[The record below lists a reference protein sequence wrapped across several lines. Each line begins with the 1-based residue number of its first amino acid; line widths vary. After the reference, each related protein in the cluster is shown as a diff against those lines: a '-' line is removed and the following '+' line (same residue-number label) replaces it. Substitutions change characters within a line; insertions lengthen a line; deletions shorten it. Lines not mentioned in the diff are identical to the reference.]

1 MNANCQRCQPLLSA
15 YIDKETTAREE
26 EFIRQHLL
34 TCLDCRSA
42 LESYRGIRVQLKRVP
57 DPLPPP
63 ELRRTLLN
71 RVHQERIRGA
81 KPALLRG
88 NGLKILSLSLMAAIV
103 LIIAAVLI
111 AFFTNRNSAFEV
123 ADIAANSQEI
133 TIHFNQAV
141 DEALIRD
148 KGQLFFNVKDDN
160 GKKIDYDIKVIDSQ
174 TVVLEPKETLV
185 AGQQVNVETNTSV
198 LNKSGE
204 NLAQKHIE
212 VKIVSPAP
220 ATTRQTTTVATTQP
234 RTTVIAQVATVT
246 PSITSTTAVS
256 ATPTITTTAAITATT
271 VFTTVTTPI
280 LTSTTVISPTEVVTT
295 TSSLTLTTIP
305 TVTTIPLTTT
315 VTTSPPVT
323 VTTDI
328 TATTVP
334 VTPSPTPTCNVAV
347 STSFTKLLTDNPD
360 IATKLG
366 CPSAAENTV
375 TLAYQ
380 VYEKGFMLA
389 SGGQIYA
396 FSTLSSSWRSY
407 ADIPATTPTPT
418 PTATASSVT
427 IQATGTATTLVAQLT
442 TPTPT
447 ATPGNFGCS
456 ISPAAAFA
464 NVWRANLEVRN
475 LVGCPGVLDTSSRT
489 GITQLF
495 AGGRLFLNP
504 VDMVGRRIYIMF
516 NSGSLLIL
524 PDTSGA

>member
-1 MNANCQRCQPLLSA
+1 MDANCLRCQPLLSA
-15 YIDKETTAREE
+15 YIDKETSAQEE

-34 TCLDCRSA
+34 TCVDCRAA

-57 DPLPPP
+57 DPLPTPK
-63 ELRRTLLN
+63 LRRAVLN
-71 RVHQERIRGA
+71 RVHLARI
-81 KPALLRG
+81 KDSQPALLSA
-88 NGLKILSLSLMAAIV
+88 NGLKILSLSLMAVIIV
-103 LIIAAVLI
+103 MIAAVLI
-111 AFFTNRNSAFEV
+111 IFFTNRNSAFDI

-148 KGQLFFNVKDDN
+148 KGQLFFNVQDN
-160 GKKIDYDIKVIDSQ
+160 SGKKIEYDIKITDSH
-174 TVVLEPKETLV
+174 TVVLEPKQTLV
-185 AGQQVNVETNTSV
+185 AGQQVNVETNTNV

-204 NLAQKHIE
+204 NLAQKHVE
-212 VKIVSPAP
+212 VKIVSPAT
-220 ATTRQTTTVATTQP
+220 ATTRQTTNTTQP
-234 RTTVIAQVATVT
+234 RTTVVAQVATVT
-246 PSITSTTAVS
+246 PNIITTTIT
-256 ATPTITTTAAITATT
+256 ATPIITTTAPITATT
-271 VFTTVTTPI
+271 VFTTVATPI
-280 LTSTTVISPTEVVTT
+280 LTSTTVISPTGVVTT
-295 TSSLTLTTIP
+295 TSSITATTF
-305 TVTTIPLTTT
+305 TTIPLTTT
-315 VTTSPPVT
+315 VSTTLPVT

-334 VTPSPTPTCNVAV
+334 VTPSPTPSCNVAL
-347 STSFTKLLTDNPD
+347 STSFTKLLADNPD

-389 SGGQIYA
+389 SNGQIYA
-396 FSTLSSSWRSY
+396 FSTLNGSWHSY
-407 ADIPATTPTPT
+407 ADIPAIPMPT
-418 PTATASSVT
+418 PTATTNAVT
-427 IQATGTATTLVAQLT
+427 IQATGTITSVVAQLT

-456 ISPAAAFA
+456 ISPATAFT
-464 NVWRANLEVRN
+464 NVWRANIEVRN

-516 NSGSLLIL
+516 NSGTLLVL